1 MNAKCIRWFAGLL
14 LCAALPLCGQSGEGW
29 RYWTISD
36 GMLESFSRYLSRSRN
51 GEIWSRHGMVGKLSV
66 LDGEKVSLIA
76 DPVMS
81 THAWQNWRCR
91 VWPDGNGGAWSL
103 VNQKIWRL
111 SGGTWKVEAAERE
124 GRERLDVAPLEDG
137 RLLVLSPDRIETY
150 DPASKRWELRRKASE
165 SKIGSFREL
174 IPGFGGEVW
183 IAGEAGVGRLS
194 RKGEWEARSS
204 QKLGMDRLDHLEP
217 GMDGELVF
225 SGSIDG
231 RRGVVQWNATGLK
244 LVARDLAPGSFGWLG
259 SEGAVWIL
267 DGRDLYRLAGQE
279 KELVP
284 RRGRLSSEILS
295 VVTEPDGGFWLGT
308 VDGLIH
314 RKPNLWSTP
323 AEVADLNLPVHD
335 IVEDKM
341 GRLWFAATNTLVLL
355 DGKNW
360 VKYRLPAGL
369 PTHNLMTRALL
380 PMPDGRIL
388 VKVQPADRSD
398 AVLVFDPL
406 SAKFTTLERPE
417 DQPIRFF
424 KIRQDGSAVVNTGPG
439 FRIERFDGKNFQLI
453 ADLTAVWHGG
463 VLKDLMEME
472 DGKFWLAGA
481 VGGGILEGGKFRKVT
496 PEKDW
501 SNDGFFALW
510 MEKDGAALVG
520 GRRSLME
527 WREGRLRGIRVG
539 LDRVRSVMRDRA
551 GCVWMATASGVFRLT
566 KEQLIRNGDED
577 GLPSGM
583 AHKVFEDSQ
592 GRIWAGTTQGL
603 SLYGKNR
610 DKDPPHT
617 RLSLSRNSKQ
627 ASASGFIRIALGGI
641 DRWKQTD
648 EKQLLFSWRMDG
660 GEWTEFAESDEA
672 QFEGLAAGRRKL
684 EVKSMDR
691 NGNIEQQAAEY
702 WFEVPLPWYRENG
715 FLALA
720 SAMVLALGA
729 LLLMAI
735 RSYRTRGKMVV
746 ELRNAREGAEAASR
760 QKSIFLANMSH
771 EIRTP
776 MNAILGMNQL
786 ALETPAGAE
795 QQDYLKMASQSAAE
809 LLNLLNDIL
818 DLSKVEAGKLDLVE
832 KDFDLSACVAAV
844 VATLGLRAREKGL
857 KLEWQLDEAI
867 PQYVVGDEHRLRQ
880 VLFNLVGNG
889 LKFTEQ
895 GAVNIEVRKSGD
907 ELQWA
912 IRDSGSGIPVGQ
924 QMKVF
929 APFVQADGTATRKHG
944 GTGLGLAISLELVK
958 KMGGKIWVESPWKRP
973 GSDVMVEGSTF
984 HFTLPLNAGQ
994 AAEKLIEEVAAAQEP
1009 LRVLVAEDNAV
1020 NQKLIAKLL
1029 SRDGHSVTIVSNG
1042 LEAIEALGQLEVDL
1056 VLMDVQMP
1064 VMDGLEAT
1072 RQIRQQEAGRSRH
1085 QRIVAITAN
1094 AFDGDREKCMAA
1106 GMDDYLT
1113 KPIQSSELRRILKY
1127 TGMHVD

>member
-1 MNAKCIRWFAGLL
+1 MKAKCIRSFTWLL
-14 LCAALPLCGQSGEGW
+14 FLASLPVCGQSGEGW

-36 GMLESFSRYLSRSRN
+36 GMLESYSRDLSRSRN
-51 GEIWSRHGMVGKLSV
+51 GEIWSRHGMMGKLSV
-66 LDGEKVSLIA
+66 LDGEKVSLIP

-81 THAWQNWRCR
+81 DQAWRNWRSR
-91 VWPDGNGGAWSL
+91 VWPDEMGGAWSL
-103 VNQKIWRL
+103 INQEIWWL
-111 SGGTWKVEAAERE
+111 AGGSWKMEVAARKEK
-124 GRERLDVAPLEDG
+124 ERLDVSPLGDG
-137 RLLVLSPDRIETY
+137 RLLVLSRDRIEIY
-150 DPASKRWELRRKASE
+150 DPASKLWELKREANESE
-165 SKIGSFREL
+165 IGSYREL

-183 IAGEAGVGRLS
+183 IAGASGVGRLS
-194 RKGEWEARSS
+194 VKGEWETRSS
-204 QKLGMDRLDHLEP
+204 RSLGMDQLDHLEP
-217 GMDGELVF
+217 GMGGQIVV
-225 SGSIDG
+225 SGSLDG
-231 RRGVVQWNATGLK
+231 RRGVAQWGTAGLK
-244 LVARDLAPGSFGWLG
+244 LIERDLGPGSFGWLG
-259 SEGAVWIL
+259 PEGAVWIL
-267 DGRDLYRLAGQE
+267 DGRNLFRVAGQR

-284 RRGRLSSEILS
+284 RQGRLSSEILS

-314 RKPNLWSTP
+314 RKPSLWATP
-323 AEVADLNLPVHD
+323 AGVSDVNLLVHD
-335 IVEDKM
+335 IVEDKL
-341 GRLWFAATNTLVLL
+341 GRLWFAATNTLVSF

-360 VKYRLPAGL
+360 AKYRLPAEY

-398 AVLVFDPL
+398 VVLIFDPL
-406 SAKFTTLERPE
+406 SERFKTIERPK

-424 KIRQDGSAVVNTGPG
+424 KIRRDGTVVMNTGPG
-439 FRIERFDGKNFQLI
+439 FRIETFDGKNFQLL
-453 ADLTAVWHGG
+453 ADLTEVWQGG

-472 DGKFWLAGA
+472 DGRLWLAGA
-481 VGGGILEGGKFRKVT
+481 AGGGILEGTKFTSVA
-496 PEKDW
+496 PENDW
-501 SNDGFFALW
+501 IDDGFFALW
-510 MEKDGAALVG
+510 QGQGGSVLVG

-527 WREGRLRGIRVG
+527 WREGRLSGIRAE
-539 LDRVRSVMRDRA
+539 LDRVRSVMRDHA
-551 GCVWMATASGVFRLT
+551 GTVWMATAAGVLRIT
-566 KEQLIRNGDED
+566 NGHLIRNGEED

-583 AHKVFEDSQ
+583 AHKVFEDSK

-603 SLYGKNR
+603 SLYGIDR
-610 DKDPPHT
+610 DKDPSHT
-617 RLSLSRNSKQ
+617 LLSLSRNSKQ
-627 ASASGFIRIALGGI
+627 ASASGFIRIALGGM
-641 DRWKQTD
+641 DRWKQT
-648 EKQLLFSWRMDG
+648 EGKQLLFSWRMDG
-660 GEWTEFAESDEA
+660 GAWTEFAEADEA

-691 NGNIEQQAAEY
+691 NGNIERQAAEY
-702 WFEVPLPWYRENG
+702 WFEVPMPWYREKA

-720 SAMVLALGA
+720 SAMVLILGA
-729 LLLMAI
+729 LLLLAI
-735 RSYRTRGKMVV
+735 RSYRERGRMVI
-746 ELRNAREGAEAASR
+746 ELRNAREDAEAASR

-795 QQDYLKMASQSAAE
+795 QQDYLRMASKSAGE
-809 LLNLLNDIL
+809 LLSLLNDIL
-818 DLSKVEAGKLDLVE
+818 DLSKVEAGKLDLLE
-832 KDFDLSACVAAV
+832 KDFDLSACVSAV

-857 KLEWQLDEAI
+857 KLEWHLDESI

-889 LKFTEQ
+889 LKFTER
-895 GAVNIEVRKSGD
+895 GAVSIEVTSVGE
-907 ELQWA
+907 ELHWA
-912 IRDSGSGIPVGQ
+912 IRDSGSGIPLEQ
-924 QMKVF
+924 QQKVF

-958 KMGGKIWVESPWKRP
+958 KMGGKIWLESPWKRP
-973 GSDVMVEGSTF
+973 GSEVKVEGSTF
-984 HFTLPLNAGQ
+984 HFSLPLKAGQ
-994 AAEKLIEEVAAAQEP
+994 AAKVVEKVSVVQEP
-1009 LRVLVAEDNAV
+1009 LRVLVAEDNAI

-1029 SRDGHSVTIVSNG
+1029 SRDGHSVTLVSNG
-1042 LEAIEALGQLEVDL
+1042 QEAVEALERLEVDL

-1072 RQIRQQEAGRSRH
+1072 RQIRRGEAGRSRH

-1094 AFDGDREKCMAA
+1094 AFDGDREKCIEA

-1113 KPIQSSELRRILKY
+1113 KPIQSSELKRILKY